1 MMTDF
6 LPINKTEML
15 RRGWESVDF
24 VLVSG
29 DAYVDHPSFGTAI
42 IARVL
47 EAHGYSVAICAQPD
61 WKREDDLAQY
71 GKPNLGYL
79 VTGGNIDSMVN
90 HYTVNR
96 KRRDKD
102 YYTDGGMM
110 GKRPDRATIVY
121 SQWIRKF
128 DPHAT
133 IILGGIE
140 ASLRRFAH
148 YDYWDDKVR
157 SSILMDST
165 ADLLVYGMAEN
176 TIVEIADALRA
187 EIPVSEITYVR
198 GTVWKTKTHENPSG
212 AVVLPSFAE
221 VKSDKQK
228 YSASFMIQHRNTDA
242 FTGLPLVETYGNVR
256 IIQNKPAFALT
267 QDEMDWVYSLP
278 YQRTFHPAYTYVP
291 AIEEVQFS
299 LISNRGCFGACS
311 FCAITAHQGRMITAR
326 STASLVEEAKVITAM
341 PNFKGYIHDV
351 GGPTANFHQP
361 SCQKQL
367 THGTCKHRDCLD
379 PTPCPALEVTH
390 ATYLD
395 ALRQLRALPKV
406 KKVFIR
412 SGIRYDYLMFDQD
425 PSFFNEL
432 VQHHISGQLKVAP
445 EHISDRV
452 LRLMGK
458 PPFAL
463 YDQFVKTYEAKNRE
477 YHKDQY
483 LVPYLISSHPGS
495 ELSDAIELAL
505 YLKKIKHHP
514 QQVQDFYPT
523 PFTVSTTMYYTE
535 HDPYTGNP
543 VYVAKTVKEKT
554 WQRVLMQYTNPK
566 NQHLVFEALKQA
578 NRLDLVGYGAH
589 CLIKP
594 LPIRRS
600 YDHSK

>member
-1 MMTDF
+1 MINNF
-6 LPINKTEML
+6 LPISKNDLNE
-15 RRGWESVDF
+15 RGWESVDF

-47 EAHGYSVAICAQPD
+47 EAHGYRVAICAQPD
-61 WKREDDLAQY
+61 WKNDRELAQF
-71 GKPNLGYL
+71 GTPNLGYL

-102 YYTDGGMM
+102 YYTDGGVM

-128 DPHAT
+128 DPNAA

-157 SSILMDST
+157 ASILMDAT

-176 TIVEIADALRA
+176 TIVEVADALRA
-187 EIPVSEITYVR
+187 GIPVSEITYVR
-198 GTVWKTKTHENPSG
+198 GTVWKTKTQENPSN
-212 AVVLPSFAE
+212 AIVLPTFAE

-228 YSASFMIQHRNTDA
+228 YSESFMIQHRNTDA
-242 FTGLPLVETYGNVR
+242 FTGLPLVEAYGNVR

-278 YQRTFHPAYTYVP
+278 YQRTFHPSYTYVP

-326 STASLVEEAKVITAM
+326 STPSLLEEAKKITAM

-361 SCQKQL
+361 SCTKQL

-390 ATYLD
+390 VNYLD

-412 SGIRYDYLMFDQD
+412 SGIRYDYLMFDKD
-425 PSFFNEL
+425 PTFFNEL

-463 YDQFVKTYEAKNRE
+463 YDKFVKTYEAKNRE

-495 ELSDAIELAL
+495 ELKDAIELAL
-505 YLKKIKHHP
+505 YLKKIKHQP

-535 HDPYTGNP
+535 HDPYTGQP

-554 WQRVLMQYTNPK
+554 WQRVLMQYANPK